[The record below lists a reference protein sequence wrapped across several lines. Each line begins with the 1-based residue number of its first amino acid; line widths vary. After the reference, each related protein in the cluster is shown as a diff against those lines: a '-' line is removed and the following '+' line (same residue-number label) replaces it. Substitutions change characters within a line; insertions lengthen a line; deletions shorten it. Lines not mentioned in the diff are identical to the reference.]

1 MKLTFSALAKR
12 DVIETVVYI
21 KSELNNPPA
30 AAKFRNS
37 LAKRSGMLE
46 KFPELGASLNAVDG
60 RLNGYRYLVISNYI
74 LIYKVTKSEIIVLR
88 VLYGRSNYVELL
100 SD

>member
-1 MKLTFSALAKR
+1 MKLTFSALAKK
-12 DVIETVVYI
+12 DVVETITYI

-30 AAKFRNS
+30 AVKFRNS
-37 LAKRSGMLE
+37 LEKRSRSLE
-46 KFPELGASLNAVDG
+46 KFPELGASLGTVDS
-60 RLNGYRYLVISNYI
+60 RFKTYRYMVTGNYI
-74 LIYKVTKSEIIVLR
+74 LIYKVTKNEITVLR